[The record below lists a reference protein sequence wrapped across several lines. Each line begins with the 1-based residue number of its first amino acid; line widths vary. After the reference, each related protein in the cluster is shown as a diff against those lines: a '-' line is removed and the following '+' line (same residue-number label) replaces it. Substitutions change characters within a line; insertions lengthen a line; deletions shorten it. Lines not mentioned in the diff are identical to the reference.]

1 MKLLIL
7 FISFLLSIIPVII
20 IGYNFYKKD
29 TVKEPKKL
37 LRNLFISGI
46 FSGLIVV
53 VISIFGLLFFPNLTN
68 LDNINNLFI
77 LIFYSY
83 IFIALVEESCKLFMI
98 YKISYNSK
106 EFDQAFDII
115 LYSVFVGLG
124 FATFENIVYIIGNP
138 GIQVAFIRGITAI
151 PAHVC
156 FQTLMGYYLY
166 LSKIKDKSKYVS
178 LSLIIPFLLHGTYDF
193 LVFTNSIILILF
205 DLGLLIF
212 MFILASAKINKLIEI
227 DKNNLNKIC
236 PNCKTIINYNYCSN
250 CGYKKK

>member
-1 MKLLIL
+1 MNLLVL
-7 FISFLLSIIPVII
+7 LISFLLSIVPVII

-29 TVKEPKKL
+29 TIKEPKKL
-37 LRNLFISGI
+37 LSNLFISGI
-46 FSGLIVV
+46 LSGLIVV
-53 VISIFGLLFFPNLTN
+53 VISIFGLLLFPSLTN

-98 YKISYNSK
+98 FKISYNNK
-106 EFDQAFDII
+106 EFNQAFDII

-124 FATFENIVYIIGNP
+124 FATFENIIYIVGNP
-138 GIQVAFIRGITAI
+138 KIQIAFLRGITAI
-151 PAHVC
+151 PSHVC

-166 LSKIKDKSKYVS
+166 LSKIKNKSKYIS

-193 LVFTNSIILILF
+193 LIFTNSIILILL

-212 MFILASAKINKLIEI
+212 MFIIAGTKINKLITI
-227 DKNNLNKIC
+227 DKNNLNKI
-236 PNCKTIINYNYCSN
+236 S
-250 CGYKKK
+250 